1 MHVPTYTEQI
11 SFITKNSSC
20 IHGYDNNNCMLI
32 CVKTDLRERQTE
44 NDYQMINEMR
54 RQNSG
59 EENDYH
65 VLEGVVGGRHDV
77 WPNRELELRQMTES
91 GEEHDYHILEGPG
104 QVCQGR
110 EPAMRE
116 MGGATDYEVPMRL
129 KKESSAH

>member
-1 MHVPTYTEQI
+1 
-11 SFITKNSSC
+11 
-20 IHGYDNNNCMLI
+20 MLI

-104 QVCQGR
+104 QVGQGR
-110 EPAMRE
+110 EPVMRE
-116 MGGATDYEVPMRL
+116 VGGAFDYEVPMRL
-129 KKESSAH
+129 KEESSAH